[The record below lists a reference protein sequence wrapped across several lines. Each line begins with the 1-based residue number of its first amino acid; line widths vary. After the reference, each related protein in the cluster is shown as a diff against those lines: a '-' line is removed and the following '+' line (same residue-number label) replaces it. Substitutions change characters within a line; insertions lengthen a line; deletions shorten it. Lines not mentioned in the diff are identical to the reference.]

1 MSRPPAPREWDA
13 AEYHRLSAP
22 QFKWGV
28 RVLNQLHLRGDER
41 VLDAGCGTGKLTRV
55 LLENLPRG
63 QVVAVDLSTN
73 MVRHSQGNLRPEFG
87 NRIAFVAADLAALPF
102 SCAFD
107 GILSTASFHWVLD
120 HDTLFANLWGVLRSG
135 GWLHAQCGGGPNLSR
150 LRGRVRELAAQPEY
164 SPWIGEFPEPWFF
177 SDAEGAGLCLRKAGF
192 VEVVTSIEP
201 APVTLSGKEEF
212 QDFIRSVVL
221 HRHLERFPDDSLRQ
235 SLLGELAARAAQDD
249 PPWTLDYCRLNLR
262 ARKPQ

>member
-107 GILSTASFHWVLD
+107 
-120 HDTLFANLWGVLRSG
+120 
-135 GWLHAQCGGGPNLSR
+135 
-150 LRGRVRELAAQPEY
+150 
-164 SPWIGEFPEPWFF
+164 
-177 SDAEGAGLCLRKAGF
+177 
-192 VEVVTSIEP
+192 
-201 APVTLSGKEEF
+201 
-212 QDFIRSVVL
+212 
-221 HRHLERFPDDSLRQ
+221 
-235 SLLGELAARAAQDD
+235 
-249 PPWTLDYCRLNLR
+249 
-262 ARKPQ
+262 